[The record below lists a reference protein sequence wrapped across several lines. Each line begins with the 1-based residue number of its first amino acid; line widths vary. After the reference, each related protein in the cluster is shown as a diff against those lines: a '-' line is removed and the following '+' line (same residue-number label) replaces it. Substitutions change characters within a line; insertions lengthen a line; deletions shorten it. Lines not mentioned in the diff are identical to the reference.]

1 MDISVLGVF
10 FGILLLA
17 VPLFVIYRFNIAL
30 ETKLYK
36 AFGKLLLVIGV
47 TAFLMKMLLLW
58 NNLFL
63 NLLCFVLM
71 AVLAAFS
78 TVTHARM
85 GTARFLLPS
94 MAGILLSSLFFG
106 LYFLLL
112 VLSLKNPFDTRFF
125 LPVMGLLI
133 GGVISVNAQALHV
146 YYSGLRHHA
155 QLYDY
160 LRGNGS
166 THGEAVTYF
175 LRRAMQ
181 RVLMPYL
188 KRMGTAVTLTT
199 PFLMWALLAGGVD
212 PIVAAEFEVL
222 LLITSL
228 AAGCASLL
236 ITLWVARR
244 YAFDAYGKLKS

>member
-1 MDISVLGVF
+1 MEISVLGVF

-17 VPLFVIYRFNIAL
+17 VPLFVIYRFGIAL

-36 AFGKLLLVIGV
+36 AFGKQLLVIGV
-47 TAFLMKMLLLW
+47 TAFLMKMLLIW

-71 AVLAAFS
+71 AVLTALS

-85 GTARFLLPS
+85 GTARFLLPAV
-94 MAGILLSSLFFG
+94 AGTLLSGLFFG
-106 LYFLLL
+106 LSFLLL
-112 VLSLKNPFDTRFF
+112 VLSLKNPFDARFF

-133 GGVISVNAQALHV
+133 GGVIPVNARALHI

-166 THGEAVTYF
+166 THVEAVTYF

-188 KRMGTAVTLTT
+188 KRMGTAVTLTS
-199 PFLMWALLAGGVD
+199 PVLMWALLVGGTD
-212 PIVAAEFEVL
+212 PVVAAEFEVL
-222 LLITSL
+222 LLVTSL
-228 AAGCASLL
+228 AAGCGSLL
-236 ITLWVARR
+236 VTQWVARR
-244 YAFDAYGKLKS
+244 YAFDAYGQLKS